1 MKILSA
7 KLEWAKPVPKR
18 SREDIRYIVIHHTDS
33 TPAASPQEI
42 HAWHLKRG
50 WSGCGYH
57 YLVYADGTVYIARPS
72 LWVPACVQGF
82 NRQSLCV
89 AAVGRFNNY
98 PPNELHLQTLA
109 QLVAELQQEYP
120 QAELVR
126 HRDLNPTSCPGRAFP
141 WKPFLEEVR
150 RYEAHRGSSS

>member
-89 AAVGRFNNY
+89 AAVGRFNNS
-98 PPNELHLQTLA
+98 PPDEAHLQILA
-109 QLVAELQQEYP
+109 QLTAMLQNEYP
-120 QAELVR
+120 KAELVR

-141 WKPFLEEVR
+141 WKAFLEEVR
-150 RYEAHRGSSS
+150 KYEAHGGGPS